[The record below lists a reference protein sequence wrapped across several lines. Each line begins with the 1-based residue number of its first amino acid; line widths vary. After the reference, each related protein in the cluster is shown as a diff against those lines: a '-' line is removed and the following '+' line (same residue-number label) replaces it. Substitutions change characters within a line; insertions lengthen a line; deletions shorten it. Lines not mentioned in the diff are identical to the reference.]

1 MIGLSVGNLLHLN
14 AAANA
19 LIPSRTLGEM
29 TRMAVD
35 PEQPREFSLPVGLA
49 VSAGVRVATSIG
61 PSALRLVSEIRQAR
75 GRPLGETLAGLLQ
88 RVRETPPPPASL
100 DPDLDPVLSRHPR
113 AFRTHPMAV
122 QVAEHFRSGRIEEA
136 RSYLRNN
143 WCRFP
148 AFLDPVLR
156 DLMGDLGARALL
168 QEEGVRIL
176 EDWKRYQAEAS
187 LRDQYPIERFGKSN
201 LRGMADYD
209 RDAFG
214 REFLVRCG
222 AKLRPQDTLFHKM
235 IGRLPR
241 GAHLADW
248 GSGAGIFGHEVKSLR
263 PDLRVTSADLF
274 PPEEIL
280 AAHPEPP
287 LAAETLRSEMNFLT
301 GNAVEVGLPE
311 NDRADLLISVF
322 LLPWVPDPL
331 RFFAHMY
338 NQLKPGGVMLAT
350 VHMETYDV
358 DRPFGERMI
367 GTALADDLR
376 AQGLEV
382 ELANS
387 NRTIAVRRA
396 DAREMMVTAALRASS
411 FEELTHAFGVLYL
424 YYNFYRRAS
433 SGPGWMTLS

>member
-1 MIGLSVGNLLHLN
+1 MLGLSVGSLFGLN
-14 AAANA
+14 GAASA

-29 TRMAVD
+29 TRLAVD
-35 PEQPREFSLPVGLA
+35 PTQAREFSLPMGLA
-49 VSAGVRVATSIG
+49 VSAGVHMATTIG
-61 PSALRLVSEIRQAR
+61 PSALKLASEIRQAR

-88 RVRETPPPPASL
+88 RVRETPPPPTSL
-100 DPDLDPVLSRHPR
+100 DPDIDPVLSRHPR
-113 AFRTHPMAV
+113 AFRSHPMAV
-122 QVAEHFRSGRIEEA
+122 QVAGHLRAGRFEEA

-143 WCRFP
+143 WCRLP
-148 AFLDPVLR
+148 AFLAPVLR
-156 DLMGDLGARALL
+156 DLMGDLGTRAML
-168 QEEGVRIL
+168 QEEGVKIL
-176 EDWKRYQAEAS
+176 EDWKQYQATAS
-187 LRDQYPIERFGKSN
+187 LKDQFPIERFGKSN

-222 AKLRPQDTLFHKM
+222 ANLRPQDTLFHKM
-235 IGRLPR
+235 VGRLPR

-248 GSGAGIFGHEVKSLR
+248 GSGAGIFGHEVKALR
-263 PDLRVTSADLF
+263 PDLNVTSVDLF

-280 AAHPEPP
+280 AMHHEPP
-287 LAAETLRSEMNFLT
+287 LDAAVLRSEMNFLT

-311 NDRADLLISVF
+311 DNRADLLISVF

-338 NQLKPGGVMLAT
+338 NQLKVGGVMLAT

-358 DRPFGERMI
+358 DRPFGERRI
-367 GTALADDLR
+367 GTALADDLKSH
-376 AQGLEV
+376 GLQV
-382 ELANS
+382 ELANDH
-387 NRTIAVRRA
+387 RTIAVRRT
-396 DAREMMVTAALRASS
+396 DVREMSVAASLQSSS

-433 SGPGWMTLS
+433 SGPAWMTLR

>member
-1 MIGLSVGNLLHLN
+1 MIGLSVGNLLNLN
-14 AAANA
+14 GAANA
-19 LIPSRTLGEM
+19 LIPARTLGEM
-29 TRMAVD
+29 TRLAVD
-35 PEQPREFSLPVGLA
+35 PAQPREFSLPLGLA
-49 VSAGVRVATSIG
+49 VNAAAAIA
-61 PSALRLVSEIRQAR
+61 PSALRLASEIRQAR

-100 DPDLDPVLSRHPR
+100 DPDLDPVLSRHPK

-122 QVAEHFRSGRIEEA
+122 QVAGHLRAGRLEEA

-143 WCRFP
+143 WSRFP
-148 AFLDPVLR
+148 AFLAPVLR
-156 DLMGDLGARALL
+156 DLLGDLGTRAIL

-187 LRDQYPIERFGKSN
+187 LKEQYPVERFGKAN

-222 AKLRPQDTLFHKM
+222 ANLRPQDTLFRKM
-235 IGRLPR
+235 IDRLPT

-263 PDLRVTSADLF
+263 PDLRVTCADLF
-274 PPEEIL
+274 SPEEIL

-287 LAAETLRSEMNFLT
+287 LTAETLRSEMDFLT

-311 NDRADLLISVF
+311 RDRADLLISVF

-331 RFFAHMY
+331 QFFAHMY

-350 VHMETYDV
+350 VHMETYDI

-367 GTALADDLR
+367 GRALADDLISH
-376 AQGLEV
+376 GLQV
-382 ELANS
+382 ELANG
-387 NRTIAVRRA
+387 NRTLAVRRA
-396 DAREMMVTAALRASS
+396 DAREMSVTASLQTPS

-433 SGPGWMTLS
+433 SGPGWMTLR